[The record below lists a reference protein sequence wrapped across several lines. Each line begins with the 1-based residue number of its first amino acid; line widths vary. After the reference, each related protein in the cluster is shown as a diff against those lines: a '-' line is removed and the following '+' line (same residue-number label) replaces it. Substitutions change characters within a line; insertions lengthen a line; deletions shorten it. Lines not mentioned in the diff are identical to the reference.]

1 MAISGWCRLVFFSDF
16 VDSILAE
23 GSYTHLKSDG
33 DKLMQALKDQSLQDT
48 TINETTQKRYLA
60 LGKRVQLHKN
70 ALMRWEM
77 FHQREALMD
86 GLSTLRHVFA
96 ISDREEDMAYV
107 INELFMQQRAGL
119 RSSLISPK
127 SKNEVKTPQNVG
139 RSMLIKRMVL
149 SHLLTE
155 CPNLSVTL
163 QPFVDHTYYETQYG
177 VRPNGD
183 RTRDAKDT
191 DDNDDNSAYVLSFQM
206 I

>member
-1 MAISGWCRLVFFSDF
+1 MAISGWCRLVFLKDF

-23 GSYTHLKSDG
+23 GSYAHLKSDG
-33 DKLMQALKDQSLQDT
+33 DKLMQALKDQGLQDT
-48 TINETTQKRYLA
+48 TINETTPKRYLA

-149 SHLLTE
+149 NHLMEVCL
-155 CPNLSVTL
+155 NI
-163 QPFVDHTYYETQYG
+163 
-177 VRPNGD
+177 RPHIAAFRGQLAL
-183 RTRDAKDT
+183 RSAVWRDAKWRK
-191 DDNDDNSAYVLSFQM
+191 VLGAQGG
-206 I
+206 

>member
-1 MAISGWCRLVFFSDF
+1 MTAP
-16 VDSILAE
+16 
-23 GSYTHLKSDG
+23 
-33 DKLMQALKDQSLQDT
+33 LMRT
-48 TINETTQKRYLA
+48 PQKRYLS
-60 LGKRVQLHKN
+60 LGKRVQLHKS

-127 SKNEVKTPQNVG
+127 SKIEVKTPQALG

-149 SHLLTE
+149 SHLMEVCL
-155 CPNLSVTL
+155 NI
-163 QPFVDHTYYETQYG
+163 
-177 VRPNGD
+177 RPHIAAFRGQLAL
-183 RTRDAKDT
+183 RSAVWRDAKWRK
-191 DDNDDNSAYVLSFQM
+191 VLGAQGG
-206 I
+206 